1 MSSIF
6 ENRSSSPL
14 LFLALVLG
22 AFILSY
28 IPIVNWPFSWMM
40 TFFHEISHGIAA
52 LVTGGSIDSIRLH
65 LRGSGLC
72 TTIGGISF
80 IISLAGYLGAVIWGM
95 GIYLMA
101 DKLNKRHTDEMAL
114 FMASIVL
121 LSAILWGR
129 DIITLLIMALLIALL
144 VMVMKL
150 NDNAFIKIALKFIG
164 IFILLDA
171 IKAPLHLI
179 DGRHY
184 GDGARLADLTGI
196 PELVWVMIWFS
207 IAVSGLYALWS
218 TSNRESA

>member
-1 MSSIF
+1 
-6 ENRSSSPL
+6 
-14 LFLALVLG
+14 
-22 AFILSY
+22 
-28 IPIVNWPFSWMM
+28 M

-72 TTIGGISF
+72 TTIGGNSF

-114 FMASIVL
+114 FMAAIVL
-121 LSAILWGR
+121 LSAVLWGR
-129 DIITLLIMALLIALL
+129 DLITLLIMAVLITLLLT
-144 VMVMKL
+144 VMKL
-150 NDNAFIKIALKFIG
+150 NDNAYIKIGLKFIG

-179 DGRHY
+179 DVVTMAMVQ
-184 GDGARLADLTGI
+184 DWLI
-196 PELVWVMIWFS
+196 
-207 IAVSGLYALWS
+207 
-218 TSNRESA
+218 